1 MFFGE
6 IQEPIFYDTLGDSLG
21 LWAFALE
28 ETLFKIC
35 SNCPKWCE
43 AGVRGSPGK
52 GHPRGLVEEVGLG
65 KDAGEALELEKDK
78 RGKDLSK
85 KLTSS
90 SKEAEGRLKRK
101 MGLEW
106 PFQLDSS
113 GSLNSMA

>member
-1 MFFGE
+1 MTVLSG
-6 IQEPIFYDTLGDSLG
+6 LKLG
-21 LWAFALE
+21 L
-28 ETLFKIC
+28 
-35 SNCPKWCE
+35 
-43 AGVRGSPGK
+43 GVPQEK
-52 GHPRGLVEEVGLG
+52 PLPRGLMEEVGLEN
-65 KDAGEALELEKDK
+65 DAGEALELEKDR

-106 PFQLDSS
+106 PFQPDSS

>member
-1 MFFGE
+1 M
-6 IQEPIFYDTLGDSLG
+6 LWRKLCSKLCSDS
-21 LWAFALE
+21 
-28 ETLFKIC
+28 
-35 SNCPKWCE
+35 PKWCE
-43 AGVRGSPGK
+43 AGARGSPGK
-52 GHPRGLVEEVGLG
+52 GHPRGLVEEVGLE
-65 KDAGEALELEKDK
+65 KDTGEALQLEQDR

-106 PFQLDSS
+106 PFQPDSS